1 MRAEAGFALID
12 AGHAEVEA
20 VVRDSYGR
28 LLAWLCTRT
37 RDIASAE
44 DALSGALLAA
54 LEKWPVDG
62 IPAAPVAWLL
72 TAARRRLLDDS
83 RNESRR
89 LAILEELA
97 QLPHHSTPIEMEEFP
112 DERIKL
118 MLVCAHEA
126 LDSALHAALMLQTV
140 LGLEASEIARA
151 YVISPTTM
159 AQQLVRAKQKLRVA
173 GVSFDFPGPQRL
185 AARLPAL
192 LAAIYAAYSTSWD
205 AGVETDHRLAG
216 LASEAVLLA
225 RVVVHAL
232 PTEPEA
238 RGLLALLLFSH
249 ARRAARF
256 TAASEFVP
264 LAEQNVSLWDN
275 ALIAEGDQHLVAAAA
290 SQSPGR
296 FQLEAA
302 IQSAH
307 CDRRRTGE
315 TAWEAII
322 QLYDALLSREFRL
335 GAAVSR
341 AAAIAEAHGATAGL
355 TALEA
360 LPSEHCRN
368 YQPYWATRA
377 HLLQRCGRMAEAAE
391 CFTTAIGMTEDPRVR
406 GYLLRRQEG
415 ALNSQG
421 DGR

>member
-1 MRAEAGFALID
+1 MRAEAGIALID

-28 LLAWLCTRT
+28 LLAWLSTRT

-72 TAARRRLLDDS
+72 TAARRRLVDNS

-89 LAILEELA
+89 LAILQELS
-97 QLPHHSTPIEMEEFP
+97 QLPDDSILAEMEEFP

-118 MLVCAHEA
+118 MLACAHEA
-126 LDSALHAALMLQTV
+126 LDTALHAALMLQTV

-151 YVISPTTM
+151 YVVSPTTM

-225 RVVVHAL
+225 RVVVQAL

-238 RGLLALLLFSH
+238 HGLLALLLFSH
-249 ARRAARF
+249 ARRTARF
-256 TAASEFVP
+256 TATGEFIP
-264 LAEQNVSLWDN
+264 LAEQNVNLWDTS
-275 ALIAEGDQHLVAAAA
+275 LIAEADQRLVAAAA

-302 IQSAH
+302 IQSVH

-341 AAAIAEAHGATAGL
+341 AAAIGEARGAIAGL
-355 TALEA
+355 AVLEA
-360 LPSEHCRN
+360 LPLDRCRN

-377 HLLQRCGRMAEAAE
+377 HLLQRSDKLAEASE

-406 GYLLRRQEG
+406 AHLRRMRDKQPRIDEI
-415 ALNSQG
+415 
-421 DGR
+421 

>member
-1 MRAEAGFALID
+1 MGAENSN
-12 AGHAEVEA
+12 AEVEV

-28 LLAWLCTRT
+28 LLAWLSTRT

-44 DALSGALLAA
+44 DALSGALVAA
-54 LEKWPVDG
+54 LEKWPIDG
-62 IPAAPVAWLL
+62 VPTAPVAWLL

-89 LAILEELA
+89 LAILQELA
-97 QLPHHSTPIEMEEFP
+97 HLPDDSTQTEVAEFP

-126 LDSALHAALMLQTV
+126 LDPALHAALMLQTV

-151 YVISPTTM
+151 YVVSPTTM

-173 GVSFDFPGPQRL
+173 GVSFDFPGPVRL

-205 AGVETDHRLAG
+205 AGVETDHRLAE

-225 RVVVHAL
+225 RFVVKAL

-249 ARRAARF
+249 ASRVARF
-256 TAASEFVP
+256 TTAGEFVP
-264 LAEQNVSLWDN
+264 LAEQDVNLWDN
-275 ALIAEGDQHLVAAAA
+275 TLIAEADQHLVTAAA
-290 SQSPGR
+290 SQAPGR

-315 TAWEAII
+315 TVWEAII
-322 QLYDALLSREFRL
+322 QLYDALLSLEFRL

-341 AAAIAEAHGATAGL
+341 AAAIGEANGSSAGL
-355 TALEA
+355 AALDE
-360 LPSEHCRN
+360 LPLDRCRN

-377 HLLQRCGRMAEAAE
+377 HLLKRSGHMTEATV

-406 GYLLRRQEG
+406 DYLKRSLDIELR
-415 ALNSQG
+415 A
-421 DGR
+421 DDI